1 MSKRVSNSQIENA
14 LKNMEDEDINNNF
27 AGVFPLFHTNKFINH
42 AVVMSGKK
50 GKHPFIIANTDS
62 SGKSGTHWWSIL
74 DIEPKTD
81 ISFFHSFGLD
91 GLRHFIIQ
99 DDKKVI
105 EKILLGTE
113 KMTRTDIK

>member
-1 MSKRVSNSQIENA
+1 MSKRVNNSQIENA

-62 SGKSGTHWWSIL
+62 SGKSGTHWCSIP
-74 DIEPKTD
+74 DIKPKTD
-81 ISFFHSFGLD
+81 IFFDSFCLD
-91 GLRHFIIQ
+91 GL
-99 DDKKVI
+99 
-105 EKILLGTE
+105 
-113 KMTRTDIK
+113 